1 MRIPEHKTDQHQQR
15 PGQPR
20 TKMTDDEVAIS
31 MVGFIVLFLF
41 FVLALLY
48 GGPLLD
54 WLDSL

>member
-1 MRIPEHKTDQHQQR
+1 MQIPEHKTDQQQQR
-15 PGQPR
+15 PGQSR

-31 MVGFIVLFLF
+31 MVGFIILFLLF
-41 FVLALLY
+41 IITLLY